1 MTPDSR
7 RLLRPAAFPP
17 ERHREFRVGRRRL
30 APRATCRAPHAA
42 RPTPGTEHRM
52 QGLGMHIFQKHNNNI
67 AMFDEVKEN
76 QSFGSILHA
85 LISNFGF

>member
-17 ERHREFRVGRRRL
+17 ERHRDFALGVVSR
-30 APRATCRAPHAA
+30 RAPHAA

-52 QGLGMHIFQKHNNNI
+52 QGLGMHIFQKHNNIVMYECLQKKKSCNSQ
-67 AMFDEVKEN
+67 VLKKVRT
-76 QSFGSILHA
+76 SFRT
-85 LISNFGF
+85 F